1 MDGMKP
7 EQTEAPPSELELM
20 AIAAN
25 ESSYALYITDRHANL
40 IYVNRK
46 FTAMFGYEAAEVLG
60 RPGRDVL
67 GTPHF
72 KEADYQRMW
81 TELMAGRELRE
92 EVRTL
97 DKAGEDVWVTLTLR
111 PLFDAAGDFQH
122 LVGIME
128 DTTES
133 RQIQALQR
141 DVLEAV
147 AEDRPLA
154 EVMELI
160 CQQVEVT
167 FPEVVSS
174 VVAVNREGLLKPLAG
189 PSLPAAF
196 GALVD
201 GAPIGPM
208 AGSCGTAAYFGRP
221 VTVEDIETDPRW
233 LPFNAMPLAA
243 GLKACWSSPI
253 KLRDGRVAGTFAFYF
268 REKRGPS
275 ASHERIV
282 AACLQ
287 LCVLAFDR
295 HEAQLDIAKLAYY
308 DTLTGLPNRSMLRR
322 ELDAAL
328 ASNPD
333 MARAFLF
340 LDLDRF
346 KDVNDTLGH
355 SVGDELLVE
364 VAARIRREVRPTD
377 LVCRLGGDEF
387 VIVLEGGDPGLAADV
402 ALRISRSI
410 SAASQIVNYGLPTT
424 TSIGI
429 SLYPRD
435 GRDIDTLL
443 KHADTAMYQA
453 KAEGKARH
461 RFFSDEMNRLAQD
474 RVLLGVALRDVVTRR
489 GLQLF
494 YQPQIAADG
503 SERLVGVEALARW
516 QHPSLGEISPDRFI
530 RLAEE
535 NGLIEQIG
543 DWAIDQACRQLASW
557 DRCGSDV
564 PAVSVNISVLQ
575 FRSAGLP
582 ATVLAALGDHGI
594 APSRLTLE
602 ITESVAMDDCPTVT
616 DNLQRLSAMGV
627 RISMDDF
634 GTGYSSLSHLARLTV
649 DELKIDRSFMREL
662 EASDARRTLVTAVIR
677 IGQSLGM
684 SVVAEGVETEAQRRF
699 LQALD
704 CDVLQGFLYSKAL
717 PAEEFSA
724 WLATRERGTL
734 PEQRGVA

>member
-1 MDGMKP
+1 MGKSESKTP
-7 EQTEAPPSELELM
+7 EAPSELELM
-20 AIAAN
+20 TLAAN
-25 ESSYALYITDRHANL
+25 ESSYALYITDRHVNL

-46 FTAMFGYEAAEVLG
+46 FTEMFGYEAAEVLG

-81 TELMAGRELRE
+81 AELMAGRELRE

-111 PLFDAAGDFQH
+111 PLFDAAGDFEH
-122 LVGIME
+122 LIGIME

-154 EVMELI
+154 DVMELI
-160 CQQVEVT
+160 CLRVEAT

-189 PSLPAAF
+189 PSLPPAF

-201 GAPIGPM
+201 GVPIGPM

-268 REKRGPS
+268 RDKRGPS

-295 HEAQLDIAKLAYY
+295 HEAQLDIAKLAYF

-328 ASNPD
+328 ASDPD
-333 MARAFLF
+333 LARAFLF

-355 SVGDELLVE
+355 SIGDELLVE

-387 VIVLEGGDPGLAADV
+387 VIVLDGGDPGLAADV
-402 ALRISRSI
+402 AMRIARSI

-435 GRDIDTLL
+435 GRDMDTLL

-474 RVLLGVALRDVVTRR
+474 RVLLGVALRDVVASR

-516 QHPSLGEISPDRFI
+516 QHPTLGEISPDRFI

-543 DWAIDQACRQLASW
+543 EWAIDEACRQLASW
-557 DRCGSDV
+557 DSSGAAV

-575 FRSAGLP
+575 FRSPGLTR
-582 ATVLAALGDHGI
+582 TVLAALGDHGI
-594 APSRLTLE
+594 APARLTLE
-602 ITESVAMDDCPTVT
+602 ITESVAMDDCPTVL
-616 DNLQRLSAMGV
+616 DNLQKLSAMGV

-717 PAEEFSA
+717 PAEALSV
-724 WLATRERGTL
+724 WLADRPGGAV
-734 PEQRGVA
+734 PAQRGVA